1 MTARRGGCDIKKFRE
16 ATKADAAG
24 VVSFL
29 FLSENHPGLAISGR
43 FAMFFKSLGH
53 PSLRSCKGTI
63 ALDSNSL
70 TPVTKVTP

>member
-1 MTARRGGCDIKKFRE
+1 VA
-16 ATKADAAG
+16 ATSKNFAKPPKQTQQG
-24 VVSFL
+24 WFSFL
-29 FLSENHPGLAISGR
+29 FLSEIHPGLAISGR

-53 PSLRSCKGTI
+53 PSLRSCKEGTI